1 MLACYEEAMKKKEKA
16 FASAASVF
24 DLFKLSSGSR
34 GSRPVLLLTGDDGPD
49 DRPTVQ
55 EEVQPKRTR
64 RPYIHASVNS
74 QGGFHEDVTGIYT
87 PNGLAK
93 QYQRTQKQEP
103 QHTLIGIP

>member
-1 MLACYEEAMKKKEKA
+1 MA
-16 FASAASVF
+16 FASATSVF
-24 DLFKLSSGSR
+24 NFFKSSSGPRVSP
-34 GSRPVLLLTGDDGPD
+34 SVLSGIGDDDPD

-64 RPYIHASVNS
+64 RPYIHVSVNS

-93 QYQRTQKQEP
+93 QYQRTQKQKP